1 MNRNDHSAGTAG
13 ELVYV
18 GLGSNEGDREAQ
30 LVAALTALARI
41 DAVSVVACSSLY
53 ESAPVGPPQ
62 PRYLNA
68 VVALACELPPQR
80 LLGILKQIE
89 RDLGRARPGPGTER
103 WGPRPIDLDILL
115 WDGLVVA
122 DPNLQ
127 VPHLELHKRRFALEP
142 LSEVAPSAL
151 HPVLGETVQQL
162 LQRLAPQDVQRREA
176 TQWPEAPPPPPTVQ

>member
-1 MNRNDHSAGTAG
+1 MNPTDHSADAAS

-41 DAVSVVACSSLY
+41 DAVSVVSCSSLY

-68 VVALACELPPQR
+68 VVALACDLPPQR
-80 LLGILKQIE
+80 LLAILKQIE
-89 RDLGRARPGPGTER
+89 RDLGRAPPGPGRER

-115 WDGLVVA
+115 WGGVVVA

-142 LSEVAPSAL
+142 LSEVAPAAL
-151 HPVLGETVQQL
+151 HPVLGETVREL

-176 TQWPEAPPPPPTVQ
+176 TQWPEAPPPTEQ